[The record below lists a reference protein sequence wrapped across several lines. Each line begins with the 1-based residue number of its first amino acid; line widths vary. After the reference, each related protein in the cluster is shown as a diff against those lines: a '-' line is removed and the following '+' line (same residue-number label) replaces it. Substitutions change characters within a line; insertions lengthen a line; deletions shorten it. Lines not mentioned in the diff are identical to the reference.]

1 MRRNKPKKVKI
12 KQNLSQDAWNFNIH
26 IFIVSISFNIMY
38 NKISATLSND
48 VILLSDPIPKWH
60 FIEYKLYM
68 QSYFKLSI
76 N

>member
-12 KQNLSQDAWNFNIH
+12 KQNLSQDAWNFNFH
-26 IFIVSISFNIMY
+26 IFIVSISCLTLRIT
-38 NKISATLSND
+38 KLVQPLATM
-48 VILLSDPIPKWH
+48 LLSDPIPKWH

>member
-1 MRRNKPKKVKI
+1 MKL
-12 KQNLSQDAWNFNIH
+12 QYSH
-26 IFIVSISFNIMY
+26 IYCKHFLFNIMY
-38 NKISATLSND
+38 NKISATLSNE